1 MTRTETPVLLYSK
14 NACEFHGDHSKIT
27 TRRCHAASLFAWK
40 FRTTEY
46 IKESFAD
53 GIQQICTFAWLFF
66 FARVEQNRPSV
77 TRNPI
82 VHSMQHAFVAA
93 LFLLFAVLSLT
104 FAVCFSRIDC
114 CAGNP
119 GEADTS
125 SRRHRT
131 LAQITMFAFSALLL
145 DSLNGSCSC

>member
-1 MTRTETPVLLYSK
+1 MTRTEKPVLLYSK

-27 TRRCHAASLFAWK
+27 TRRCHAAILFAWK

-46 IKESFAD
+46 IKESFAA
-53 GIQQICTFAWLFF
+53 GIQQICTFAWLSSLLESNKT
-66 FARVEQNRPSV
+66 ARRSLA
-77 TRNPI
+77 TLLW
-82 VHSMQHAFVAA
+82 HSMQHAFVAA

-119 GEADTS
+119 GAADTS

-131 LAQITMFAFSALLL
+131 LAQITTFAIHASLL
-145 DSLNGSCSC
+145 DSLIGSCSC

>member
-82 VHSMQHAFVAA
+82 VAQHAARVRRSTVSAVRGSVFDVRR
-93 LFLLFAVLSLT
+93 LLFSNRLL
-104 FAVCFSRIDC
+104 
-114 CAGNP
+114 
-119 GEADTS
+119 
-125 SRRHRT
+125 RREPRR
-131 LAQITMFAFSALLL
+131 S
-145 DSLNGSCSC
+145 